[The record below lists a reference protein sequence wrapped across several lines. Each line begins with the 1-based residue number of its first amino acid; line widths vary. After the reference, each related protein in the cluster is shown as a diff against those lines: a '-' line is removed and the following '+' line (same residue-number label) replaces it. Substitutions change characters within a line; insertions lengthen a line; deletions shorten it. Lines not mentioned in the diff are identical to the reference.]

1 MRRYRMLRTWSV
13 VLSVLAALSFAS
25 ATAAIIWWAGARGGA
40 WETAVVVIIGTPI
53 ALLLASL
60 PLALAQALRSLA
72 DIGED
77 MTFESLTSA
86 ASY

>member
-1 MRRYRMLRTWSV
+1 MLRTWSV

-25 ATAAIIWWAGARGGA
+25 ATGAIIWWALAHGGA
-40 WETAVVVIIGTPI
+40 WETAIVVIIGTPI

-60 PLALAQALRSLA
+60 PLALAQGLRSLA

-77 MTFESLTSA
+77 MAFESLTSA